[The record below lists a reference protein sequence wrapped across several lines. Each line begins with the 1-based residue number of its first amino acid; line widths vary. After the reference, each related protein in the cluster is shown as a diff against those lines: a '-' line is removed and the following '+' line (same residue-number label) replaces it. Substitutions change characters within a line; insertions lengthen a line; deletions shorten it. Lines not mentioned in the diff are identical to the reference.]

1 MNDRND
7 DQQARGGM
15 TRREV
20 LGLAGGLGTAC
31 LSGSILSALAG
42 SARADALGI
51 VKAYVPPPDLSGKD
65 GIPVVDASKLRLCKQ
80 DLGDYIYLAPEK
92 LGGGSHAVDLG
103 RGRTLAWIS
112 YWNYG
117 DTCPIS
123 HHLAAYPAADPYR
136 GFEFVNS
143 TQGGDN
149 VMIYGLDTKIKER
162 GLLDRFGQGNHLYR
176 VYYDGQSMNLIEDIA
191 ESTGIGLGVHVT
203 IYPDATGFA
212 SADGQKDVCAFFDRP
227 PLDKKTSVIQAFRA
241 DWIGRVQNGT
251 LEENWTKGG
260 TLRLTRLVK
269 PRETGKFALEGT
281 AGNKIDW
288 EMVPMA
294 ENLVERGELPGA
306 NPRSLTGLD
315 AVVHHPGNRYS
326 ALVLRML
333 SASIILDRSTWEPVC
348 VLHNPE
354 GSPGV
359 LSITKV
365 SRSPDTWECHFDDV
379 KCVGHEAGFA
389 PDGKHYTMMNNIQQN
404 NMAVFDTADPDP
416 RKWEKIT
423 YVKDSAWVGEF
434 PSPFHLCFSVDG
446 SKMFVSVLYPKP
458 HDSACVVVDTRSW
471 KIIKKF
477 LNIGPD
483 CQTMSVSYDGKYVFQ
498 IFSGFQRLSAGV
510 FIFRQDTLEPLGFL
524 PNFGGHHDCV
534 IVPTKNE
541 DLKNSRC
548 TTL

>member
-1 MNDRND
+1 
-7 DQQARGGM
+7 M
-15 TRREV
+15 TRRDM
-20 LGLAGGLGTAC
+20 LGLAGGFGTA
-31 LSGSILSALAG
+31 LFGSSMLAG
-42 SARADALGI
+42 WVRTAQADSPRISRTPVA
-51 VKAYVPPPDLSGKD
+51 PPDVSGKD
-65 GIPVVDASKLRLCKQ
+65 GIPVVDASRFRLCKE

-103 RGRTLAWIS
+103 SGKTLAWIS

-123 HHLAAYPAADPYR
+123 HHLAAYPSTDPYK

-149 VMIYGLDTKIKER
+149 VMIYGLDTRIKER

-176 VYYDGQSMNLIEDIA
+176 VHFDGQSMNLVEDIA
-191 ESTGIGLGVHVT
+191 ESTGIGLGVHITV
-203 IYPDATGFA
+203 YPDATGFA
-212 SADGQKDVCAFFDRP
+212 SADGQKDICAFFDRP
-227 PLDKKTSVIQAFRA
+227 ALTKKTSVIQAFRA
-241 DWIGRVQNGT
+241 DWVGKVQNGT
-251 LEENWTKGG
+251 LEENWTQGG
-260 TLRLTRLVK
+260 TLRLTRLIK
-269 PRETGKFALEGT
+269 PKETGNFDLEGT
-281 AGNKIDW
+281 RGNKIDW
-288 EMVPMA
+288 EMVPMG
-294 ENLVERGELPGA
+294 ENLVEKGELPGTD
-306 NPRSLTGLD
+306 PRSLTGLD

-326 ALVLRML
+326 SLVIRML
-333 SASIILDRSTWEPVC
+333 SSSIILDRANWEPVC

-354 GSPGV
+354 GSPGI
-359 LSITKV
+359 LKLIKV
-365 SRSPDTWECHFDDV
+365 SSSPDVWECHFDDI
-379 KCVGHEAGFA
+379 KCVGHEAGFS

-404 NMAVFDTADPDP
+404 NMAVFDTSDPDP
-416 RKWEKIT
+416 LNWKKVT
-423 YVKDSAWVGEF
+423 YVKDPAWVGEF

-458 HDSACVVVDTRSW
+458 HNSSCVVVDTRTW

-477 LNIGPD
+477 VNIGPD

-534 IVPTKNE
+534 IIPTRNE
-541 DLKNSRC
+541 HLKNSRC